1 MIKIKITTSLVALL
15 MAACFS
21 AYSQDQSAAIQQ
33 KLVSEFA
40 LTQPT
45 AAMDDIVTAGSVI
58 VLKTG
63 NVVMAPT
70 TSTSLCQNTYKD
82 GKISQN
88 ALCRANKARKMWG
101 QIPVLGASAPST
113 GLDTRTFVPG
123 EKMWITKIDVQ
134 PTFIDIGLFTDA
146 YNDVRYKADLKFPF
160 PKGWTPTVDQADKLV
175 GAVFSVAP
183 TDNASGGQ
191 QQGAAGGQ
199 QAAGAPQQT
208 SAPPPPAGPAPESAP
223 APIAPPPPPP
233 ADPKTIALKQ
243 TIAEVVGNFGEPV
256 KIINLGSKQIYVY
269 KDMKVT
275 FVGGKV
281 TDVQ

>member
-1 MIKIKITTSLVALL
+1 MRTINTPASLIGLL
-15 MAACFS
+15 IAASFS

-45 AAMDDIVTAGSVI
+45 AAMDDIVTAGSVA

-63 NVVMAPT
+63 NIVMAPT
-70 TSTSLCQNTYKD
+70 SSTSVCQNTYKD

-88 ALCRANKARKMWG
+88 ALCKANKARRIWG
-101 QIPVLGASAPST
+101 QIPVVGGSAPTT

-123 EKMWITKIDVQ
+123 EKMWITKIEVQ
-134 PTFIDIGLFTDA
+134 PAFIDVGLFTDA
-146 YNDVRYKADLKFPF
+146 YSDVRYKADLKFPF

-175 GAVFSVAP
+175 EAVFTVQPSDDAK
-183 TDNASGGQ
+183 GGQ
-191 QQGAAGGQ
+191 QQPAAGP
-199 QAAGAPQQT
+199 QATAANAQPA
-208 SAPPPPAGPAPESAP
+208 SPAPPPAQEAPP
-223 APIAPPPPPP
+223 PPIAPPPPPP
-233 ADPKTIALKQ
+233 ADPKTISLKQ
-243 TIAEVVGNFGEPV
+243 TTDQVVANFGQPI